1 MTTALQKDTSGTVA
15 ESTRQVNYIRPYYEV
30 DEGED
35 SYEIRVF
42 LPGVNKGGVDLSL
55 EGDTLE
61 ITGTRTQKTPETWKI
76 IRREQ
81 QIEDYQLQLQLNV
94 KIDGGK
100 ISAKIDDGVLSLN
113 LPKAEEIKPK
123 TITIN

>member
-1 MTTALQKDTSGTVA
+1 MTTTLQKDTSGTVD
-15 ESTRQVNYIRPYYEV
+15 ESTRRVIYIRPYYEV

-35 SYEIRVF
+35 SYDIRIS
-42 LPGVNKGGVDLSL
+42 LPGVNKDGVDLSL

-61 ITGTRTQKTPETWKI
+61 ITGTRTQKTPETWKT

-81 QIEDYQLQLQLNV
+81 QFEDFQLQLQLTV

-100 ISAKIDDGVLSLN
+100 ISAKVEDGVLGLN
-113 LPKAEEIKPK
+113 LPKTEEIKPK
-123 TITIN
+123 SITVN

>member
-1 MTTALQKDTSGTVA
+1 MTTALQKDKSGTVA

-35 SYEIRVF
+35 SYDIRIF

-61 ITGTRTQKTPETWKI
+61 VTGTRTQKTPETWKT

-81 QIEDYQLQLQLNV
+81 QFEDFQLQLQLNV

-100 ISAKIDDGVLSLN
+100 ITAKIEDGVLGLI

-123 TITIN
+123 SITVN

>member
-1 MTTALQKDTSGTVA
+1 MTTALQKDKNGTVA
-15 ESTRQVNYIRPYYEV
+15 KSTRQVNYIRPYYEV
-30 DEGED
+30 DESED
-35 SYEIRVF
+35 SYDIRIF

-61 ITGTRTQKTPETWKI
+61 ITGTRTQKTPETWKT

-81 QIEDYQLQLQLNV
+81 QFEDFQLQLQLNV

-100 ISAKIDDGVLSLN
+100 ITAKIEDGVLGLI

-123 TITIN
+123 SITVN